1 MSDIVDAPAEDPF
14 DAIVDAPFD
23 AALSERYLIYAMST
37 ITARS
42 LPDLRDGLKPVHRRL
57 LWAMRLLKLDPASG
71 YKKCARVVGD
81 VIGKYHP
88 HGDQSVYDA
97 MVRLAQTFSLRYPL
111 VDGQGNF
118 GNIDG
123 DNAAAYRYTEAR
135 LTRTAIELMNGLDE
149 NATDFR
155 PTYNGED
162 EEPEVMPG
170 LFPNLL
176 ANGASGIAV
185 GMATSIPSHNA
196 AEIIDAAMLLIDE
209 PQARHEQLME
219 IVKGPDFATGG
230 VLVDSPAVISA
241 AYASGRGAM
250 RVRARFSNGW
260 QDSEKSWEPTGVE
273 KLPGGTWQLVVSE
286 IPYQVQK
293 GKLIE
298 QIAQLIADKKLPIL
312 DDIRDESDER
322 VRIVLVPKSRNVD
335 PEDLKNALFRLTDLE
350 TRFSLNMNVLDA
362 DRTPKVMGLGEVLLR
377 WLTHQIEVLVRKS
390 QHRLE
395 KIDSRLELLQGYII
409 AFLNLDR
416 IIEIIRN
423 EDEPKPVMMAEFLLN
438 DRQAE
443 AILNMRLRSLRRL
456 EEMELR
462 RELEGLE
469 AEREELVKL
478 IESPARQKTRLKK
491 DLTALRKN
499 YGEDTELGR
508 RRTSLEEAGQ
518 AREISLEAF
527 VEREPV
533 TVIMS
538 KRGWIKAMKGH
549 ADLSARAD
557 FKFKEGDGPAFA
569 FHAQTTDKI
578 LIATANG
585 RFYTLGA
592 DKLPGA
598 RGFGEPVGTMIDIET
613 GNDIVAAFPAVADG
627 RMLLAASTGKGFIA
641 RMSDII
647 AETRKGRGVVT
658 LKPGTKLS
666 VVRLAPAEATD
677 EATLKDQYVAVV
689 GDNRKL
695 VVFPLSEIPEMAK
708 GQGVTLQRYKD
719 GGLADAVCFKMS
731 EGLSWAMGGDSGR
744 MRTENDMSLW
754 RVARGAAGRL
764 PPQGFPRNNRFD

>member
-135 LTRTAIELMNGLDE
+135 LTKTAIELMNGLDE

-196 AEIIDAAMLLIDE
+196 AEIIDAAMLLIDN
-209 PQARHEQLME
+209 PQASHEQLME
-219 IVKGPDFATGG
+219 VVRGPDFATGG
-230 VLVDSPAVISA
+230 VLVDSPSVISA

-260 QDSEKSWEPTGVE
+260 QDDKGWEPTGVE

-312 DDIRDESDER
+312 DDIRDESDEH

-350 TRFSLNMNVLDA
+350 TRFSLNMNVLDS
-362 DRTPKVMGLGEVLLR
+362 DRTPKVMGLGEVLLH
-377 WLTHQIEVLVRKS
+377 WLRHQIEVIVRKS

-395 KIDSRLELLQGYII
+395 KIDARLELLQGYII
-409 AFLNLDR
+409 AFLDLDR
-416 IIEIIRN
+416 IIEIIRT
-423 EDEPKPVMMAEFLLN
+423 EDEPKPVMMAEFQLN

-462 RELEGLE
+462 RELEALQ
-469 AEREELVKL
+469 AEREDLVKL
-478 IESPARQKTRLKK
+478 IDSPALQKKRLKR
-491 DLTALRKN
+491 DLSALRKN
-499 YGEDTELGR
+499 YAEETALGR

-598 RGFGEPVGTMIDIET
+598 RGFGEPVSTMIDIEA
-613 GNDIVAAFPAVADG
+613 GNDIVAVFPAVADG
-627 RMLLAASTGKGFIA
+627 RMLLAATTGKGFIA
-641 RMSDII
+641 RISEVI

-658 LKPGTKLS
+658 LKPGTRLK
-666 VVRLAPAEATD
+666 VVRLAPPETTD
-677 EATLKDQYVAVV
+677 EAASRDQYVAVV

-695 VVFPLSEIPEMAK
+695 VVFRMTEIPEMSK

-719 GGLADAVCFKMS
+719 GGLADAVCFRMS

-764 PPQGFPRNNRFD
+764 PPQGFPRNNQFD